1 MAMQEEDLILIVEF
15 CRNYEIEQ
23 SFVQS
28 LQEYGL
34 IELRQIE
41 DKQFIHKDALLE
53 LERYVHLHYDLNINM
68 EGLDAIHNLL
78 EKIKNLQHELN
89 QLRNRLNI
97 HE

>member
-1 MAMQEEDLILIVEF
+1 MEEDDLILIVEF
-15 CRNYEIEQ
+15 CKNYEIEQ

-28 LQEYGL
+28 LEEYGL

-53 LERYVHLHYDLNINM
+53 VERYIHLHYDLQINM

-78 EKIKNLQHELN
+78 EKIKTMQNELN
-89 QLRNRLNI
+89 QLKKRLHI
-97 HE
+97 YE